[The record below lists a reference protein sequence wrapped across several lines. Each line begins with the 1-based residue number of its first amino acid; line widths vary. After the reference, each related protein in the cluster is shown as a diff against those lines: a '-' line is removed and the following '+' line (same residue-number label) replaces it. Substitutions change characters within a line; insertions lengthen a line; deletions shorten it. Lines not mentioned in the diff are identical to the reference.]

1 MDLLG
6 LFLTIISAIKAVL
19 LAIIPLG
26 FLIFIHELGHFLAA
40 KRSGIKVNSFSLG
53 FGPKLIGFQRG
64 ETEYKLSLLPFG
76 GYVQMEGE
84 NPSEQTGAEGEFAS
98 ASLGSRAFVVIAG
111 PAVNLLFGILAF
123 WFIFTVGL
131 DDHSVRLIS
140 GLTGQSFGKKQEAV
154 QIGMLA
160 DDGPAG
166 VAGVKQ
172 GDTIVSINGDH
183 ITNFAAFKTKIFTN
197 PNKELEFVVQ
207 RDNNLEILTVVPE
220 ASDLRGK
227 IGEIKVASTTDVFV
241 SGVVKGSLAANAGIM
256 VGDQVETIDGQKLYT
271 VPVFNPGIWHPKIG
285 WPGAKYQAYYNH
297 IDQKQDTLEL
307 GIGREDEKLTFQ
319 LPVTWQIRTFVQK
332 KSTAAEAGIQDGDV
346 LVSFNG
352 KPVDIKSFFTELE
365 KVETELE
372 KVETELEKV
381 EDTPI
386 ILGVLQEGNKKTITL
401 FPSKRSKKDAEDT
414 FFGMKW
420 ATYLSG
426 MKIEGPPL
434 PRYNVFTAFG
444 KGAETTWLTLTSITR
459 TLKQLISGEVS
470 PKYLSGPVGILDLTS
485 RMFASVG
492 LTTVLFFIGFISINL
507 AIVNLLPIPIADGGH
522 LLFFAVEK
530 IRGRP
535 VPRRAQEIIQQISV
549 VFLIA
554 LFLYI
559 TWFDILTLF
568 DNLRN

>member
-6 LFLTIISAIKAVL
+6 LFLTIISATKAVL

-256 VGDQVETIDGQKLYT
+256 VGDQIETIDGQKLYT
-271 VPVFNPGIWHPKIG
+271 VPVFNPGIWHPQIG
-285 WPGAKYQAYYNH
+285 WPGIKYQAYYNH

-307 GIGREDEKLTFQ
+307 GIRRSIEKDTFEKLTFK

-332 KSTAAEAGIQDGDV
+332 KSTAAEAGIQNGDV

-352 KPVDIKSFFTELE
+352 KPVDIKSFFTELQKME
-365 KVETELE
+365 P
-372 KVETELEKV
+372 ELEKV

-426 MKIEGPPL
+426 MKIEGPPI

-470 PKYLSGPVGILDLTS
+470 PKYLSGPVGILDVTS

-559 TWFDILTLF
+559 TWSDILTLF
-568 DNLRN
+568 DNLHN

>member
-372 KVETELEKV
+372 KVE
-381 EDTPI
+381 DTPI

>member
-6 LFLTIISAIKAVL
+6 LFLAIISVIKSVL

-84 NPSEQTGAEGEFAS
+84 NPNEQTGAEGEFAS

-131 DDHSVRLIS
+131 DNHSAGLITR
-140 GLTGQSFGKKQEAV
+140 LTGQSFGKKQEAV

-160 DDGPAG
+160 DDGPASVGG
-166 VAGVKQ
+166 VQ
-172 GDTIVSINGDH
+172 PGDTIVSINEDR
-183 ITNFAAFKTKIFTN
+183 ITNFAAFQTKIFTN
-197 PNKELEFVVQ
+197 PDEELEFVVQ
-207 RDNNLEILTVVPE
+207 RDNNLETLTVVPE
-220 ASDLRGK
+220 AVPRLRGNT
-227 IGEIKVASTTDVFV
+227 GEIKVAGTSDVFV
-241 SGVVKGSLAANAGIM
+241 SDVVKGSLAAHAGMM
-256 VGDQVETIDGQKLYT
+256 VGDQIETIDGQKLYT

-307 GIGREDEKLTFQ
+307 GIGREDEKLTFK

-365 KVETELE
+365 KVE
-372 KVETELEKV
+372 
-381 EDTPI
+381 DTPI
-386 ILGVLQEGNKKTITL
+386 TLGVLREGNEETITL
-401 FPSKRSKKDAEDT
+401 SPSKRSKKDAEDT

-470 PKYLSGPVGILDLTS
+470 PKYLSGPVGILDVTS

>member
-307 GIGREDEKLTFQ
+307 GIRREDEKLTFQ

-332 KSTAAEAGIQDGDV
+332 KSTAAEAGIQNGDV

>member
-1 MDLLG
+1 MEFFEPILSI
-6 LFLTIISAIKAVL
+6 FSALKAVL
-19 LAIIPLG
+19 IAIIPLG

-40 KRSGIKVNSFSLG
+40 KRVGIKVNTFSIG
-53 FGPKLIGFQRG
+53 FGPKIVGFQRG
-64 ETEYKLSLLPFG
+64 ETEYKISWLPFG

-84 NPSEQTGAEGEFAS
+84 NPSEQTGAEGEFSS

-131 DDHSVRLIS
+131 DDHSAELIS
-140 GLTGQSFGKKQEAV
+140 RLTGQSFGKKQEAV
-154 QIGMLA
+154 QIGILA

-166 VAGVKQ
+166 TGGVKQ
-172 GDTIVSINGDH
+172 GDTIVSINGDR
-183 ITNFAAFKTKIFTN
+183 ITNFAAFQTKIFTN
-197 PNKELEFVVQ
+197 PNKELEVVVQ
-207 RDNNLEILTVVPE
+207 RDNNLETLTVVPD
-220 ASDLRGK
+220 AVPNLRRET
-227 IGEIKVASTTDVFV
+227 GEIKVAGTRDVFI
-241 SGVVKGSLAANAGIM
+241 SDVVKGSLAANAGIM
-256 VGDQVETIDGQKLYT
+256 VGDQIETIDGEKMYT
-271 VPVFNPGIWHPKIG
+271 VPVFNPGIWHPQIG
-285 WPGAKYQAYYNH
+285 WSGIKYQAYYNR

-307 GIGREDEKLTFQ
+307 GIRRSIEKDTFEKLTFD
-319 LPVTWQIRTFVQK
+319 LPVTWQIKTFVQK
-332 KSTAAEAGIQDGDV
+332 KSTAAKAGIKNRDV
-346 LVSFNG
+346 LVSING
-352 KPVDIKSFFTELE
+352 TLVDSTSLY
-365 KVETELE
+365 
-372 KVETELEKV
+372 TELEKV

-386 ILGVLQEGNKKTITL
+386 TLGFLQDGTEKTFTI
-401 FPSKRSKKDAEDT
+401 FPEKRSKKDAEDT

-434 PRYNVFTAFG
+434 PRYNVFTAFS

-470 PKYLSGPVGILDLTS
+470 PEYLSGPIGILDITS

-522 LLFFAVEK
+522 LLFFAMEK

-535 VPRRAQEIIQQISV
+535 VPRKAQEVIQQISV
-549 VFLIA
+549 VLLIA

-559 TWFDILTLF
+559 TWFDSLTLF

>member
-84 NPSEQTGAEGEFAS
+84 NPNEQTGAEGEFAS

-131 DDHSVRLIS
+131 DNHSAGLITR
-140 GLTGQSFGKKQEAV
+140 LTGQSFGKKQEAV

-160 DDGPAG
+160 DDGPASVGG
-166 VAGVKQ
+166 VQ
-172 GDTIVSINGDH
+172 PGDTIVSINEDR
-183 ITNFAAFKTKIFTN
+183 ITNFAAFQTKIFTN
-197 PNKELEFVVQ
+197 PDEELEFVVQ
-207 RDNNLEILTVVPE
+207 RDNNLETLTVVPE
-220 ASDLRGK
+220 AVPRLRGNT
-227 IGEIKVASTTDVFV
+227 GEIKVAGTSDVFV
-241 SGVVKGSLAANAGIM
+241 SDVVKGSLAAHAGMM
-256 VGDQVETIDGQKLYT
+256 VGDQIETIDGQKLYT
-271 VPVFNPGIWHPKIG
+271 VPVFNPGIWHPQIG
-285 WPGAKYQAYYNH
+285 WSGTKYQAYYNH

-307 GIGREDEKLTFQ
+307 GIRRSIEKDTFEKLTFK
-319 LPVTWQIRTFVQK
+319 LPVTWQIKTFVQER
-332 KSTAAEAGIQDGDV
+332 STAAEAGIQNGDV

-352 KPVDIKSFFTELE
+352 NPVDSKSLYTELE
-365 KVETELE
+365 KVG
-372 KVETELEKV
+372 
-381 EDTPI
+381 DTPI
-386 ILGVLQEGNKKTITL
+386 TLGVLREGTEKTITL
-401 FPSKRSKKDAEDT
+401 SPSKRSKKDKEDT
-414 FFGMKW
+414 FFGIRW
-420 ATYLSG
+420 ATYMSG
-426 MKIEGPPL
+426 MKIEGPPI

-470 PKYLSGPVGILDLTS
+470 PRYLSGPVGILDVTS

-535 VPRRAQEIIQQISV
+535 VPRKAQEVIQQVSV
-549 VFLIA
+549 ILLIA

-559 TWFDILTLF
+559 TWFDSLTLF

>member
-6 LFLTIISAIKAVL
+6 LFLAIISVIKSVL

-84 NPSEQTGAEGEFAS
+84 NPNEQTGAEGEFAS

-131 DDHSVRLIS
+131 DDHSVRLITQ
-140 GLTGQSFGKKQEAV
+140 LTGQSFSDEKQEAV
-154 QIGMLA
+154 QIGILA
-160 DDGPAG
+160 DDGPASVG
-166 VAGVKQ
+166 GVKQ
-172 GDTIVSINGDH
+172 GDTIVSINGDR
-183 ITNFAAFKTKIFTN
+183 ITNFAAFQIKILTN
-197 PNKELEFVVQ
+197 PNEELEFVVQ
-207 RDNNLEILTVVPE
+207 RDNNLETLTVVPD
-220 ASDLRGK
+220 AVSDPRGET
-227 IGEIKVASTTDVFV
+227 GEIKVAHTRDVFV
-241 SGVVKGSLAANAGIM
+241 SDVVKGSLAADAGIM
-256 VGDQVETIDGQKLYT
+256 VGDQIETIDGQKLYT

-307 GIGREDEKLTFQ
+307 GIGREDEKLTFK

-365 KVETELE
+365 KVE
-372 KVETELEKV
+372 
-381 EDTPI
+381 DTPI
-386 ILGVLQEGNKKTITL
+386 TLGVLREGNEETITL
-401 FPSKRSKKDAEDT
+401 SPSKRSKKDAEDT

-470 PKYLSGPVGILDLTS
+470 PRYLSGPVGILDVTS

-535 VPRRAQEIIQQISV
+535 VPRKAQEVIQQVSV
-549 VFLIA
+549 ILLIA

-559 TWFDILTLF
+559 TWFDSLTLF

>member
-84 NPSEQTGAEGEFAS
+84 NPNEQTGAEGEFAS

-220 ASDLRGK
+220 AVPRLRGNT
-227 IGEIKVASTTDVFV
+227 GEIKVAGTSDVFV
-241 SGVVKGSLAANAGIM
+241 SDVVKGSLAAHAGMM
-256 VGDQVETIDGQKLYT
+256 VGDQIETIDGQKLYT
-271 VPVFNPGIWHPKIG
+271 VPVFNPGIWHPQIG
-285 WPGAKYQAYYNH
+285 WPGIKYQSYYNH

-307 GIGREDEKLTFQ
+307 GIRTSIEKDTFEKLTFK
-319 LPVTWQIRTFVQK
+319 LPVTWQIKTFVQER
-332 KSTAAEAGIQDGDV
+332 STAAEAGIQNGDV

-352 KPVDIKSFFTELE
+352 NPVDSKSLYTELE
-365 KVETELE
+365 KVG
-372 KVETELEKV
+372 
-381 EDTPI
+381 DTPI
-386 ILGVLQEGNKKTITL
+386 TLGVLREGTEKTITL
-401 FPSKRSKKDAEDT
+401 SPSKRSKKDKEDT
-414 FFGMKW
+414 FFGIRW
-420 ATYLSG
+420 ATYISG

>member
-84 NPSEQTGAEGEFAS
+84 NPNEQTGAEGEFAS

-227 IGEIKVASTTDVFV
+227 IGEIKVASTTDVFI

-271 VPVFNPGIWHPKIG
+271 VPVFNPGIWHPQIG
-285 WPGAKYQAYYNH
+285 WSGTKYQAYYNH

-307 GIGREDEKLTFQ
+307 GIRREDEKLTFK

-332 KSTAAEAGIQDGDV
+332 KSTAAKAGIQNGDV

-352 KPVDIKSFFTELE
+352 KPVDIKSFF
-365 KVETELE
+365 TELE

-470 PKYLSGPVGILDLTS
+470 PRYLSGPVGILDVTS

>member
-84 NPSEQTGAEGEFAS
+84 NPNEQTGAEGEFAS

-131 DDHSVRLIS
+131 DDHSVRLITQ
-140 GLTGQSFGKKQEAV
+140 LTGQSFSDEKQEAV
-154 QIGMLA
+154 QIGILA
-160 DDGPAG
+160 DDGPASVG
-166 VAGVKQ
+166 GVKQ
-172 GDTIVSINGDH
+172 GDTIVSINGDR
-183 ITNFAAFKTKIFTN
+183 ITNFAAFQIKIFTN
-197 PNKELEFVVQ
+197 PNEELEFVVQ
-207 RDNNLEILTVVPE
+207 RDNNLETLTVVPD
-220 ASDLRGK
+220 AVSDPRGET
-227 IGEIKVASTTDVFV
+227 GEIKVARTRDVFV
-241 SGVVKGSLAANAGIM
+241 SDVVKGSLAADAGIM
-256 VGDQVETIDGQKLYT
+256 VGDQIETIDGQKLYT

-307 GIGREDEKLTFQ
+307 GIGREDEKLTFK

-365 KVETELE
+365 KVE
-372 KVETELEKV
+372 
-381 EDTPI
+381 DTPI
-386 ILGVLQEGNKKTITL
+386 TLGVLREGNEETITL
-401 FPSKRSKKDAEDT
+401 SPSKRSKKDAEDT

-470 PKYLSGPVGILDLTS
+470 PRYLSGPVGILDVTS

-535 VPRRAQEIIQQISV
+535 VPRKAQEVIQQVSV
-549 VFLIA
+549 ILLIA

-559 TWFDILTLF
+559 TWFDILALF

>member
-1 MDLLG
+1 
-6 LFLTIISAIKAVL
+6 
-19 LAIIPLG
+19 
-26 FLIFIHELGHFLAA
+26 
-40 KRSGIKVNSFSLG
+40 
-53 FGPKLIGFQRG
+53 
-64 ETEYKLSLLPFG
+64 
-76 GYVQMEGE
+76 MEGE
-84 NPSEQTGAEGEFAS
+84 NPSEQTGAEGEFSS

-131 DDHSVRLIS
+131 DDHSVGLIS
-140 GLTGQSFGKKQEAV
+140 RLTGQSFGKKQEAV

-166 VAGVKQ
+166 TGGVKQ

-183 ITNFAAFKTKIFTN
+183 ITNFAAFQIKIFTN
-197 PNKELEFVVQ
+197 PNEELEFVVQ
-207 RDNNLEILTVVPE
+207 RDNNLETLTVVPDAAPNSRRE
-220 ASDLRGK
+220 
-227 IGEIKVASTTDVFV
+227 IGEIKVAGTSDVFV
-241 SGVVKGSLAANAGIM
+241 SDVVKGSLAANAGIM
-256 VGDQVETIDGQKLYT
+256 VGDQIETIDGEKMYT
-271 VPVFNPGIWHPKIG
+271 VPVFNPGIWHPQIG
-285 WPGAKYQAYYNH
+285 WSGIKYQAYYNH

-307 GIGREDEKLTFQ
+307 GIRRSIEKDTFEKLTFD
-319 LPVTWQIRTFVQK
+319 LPVTWQIKTFVQK
-332 KSTAAEAGIQDGDV
+332 KSTAAKAGIKNRDV
-346 LVSFNG
+346 LVSING
-352 KPVDIKSFFTELE
+352 TPIDSTSLY
-365 KVETELE
+365 
-372 KVETELEKV
+372 TELEKV

-386 ILGVLQEGNKKTITL
+386 TLGFLRDGTEKTFTI
-401 FPSKRSKKDAEDT
+401 FPEKRSKKDAEDT

-470 PKYLSGPVGILDLTS
+470 PEYLSGPIGILDITS

-549 VFLIA
+549 VLLIA

-559 TWFDILTLF
+559 TWFDSLTLF

>member
-84 NPSEQTGAEGEFAS
+84 NPNEQTGAEGEFAS

-332 KSTAAEAGIQDGDV
+332 KSTAAEAGIQNGDV

-352 KPVDIKSFFTELE
+352 KPVDIKSFF
-365 KVETELE
+365 TELE